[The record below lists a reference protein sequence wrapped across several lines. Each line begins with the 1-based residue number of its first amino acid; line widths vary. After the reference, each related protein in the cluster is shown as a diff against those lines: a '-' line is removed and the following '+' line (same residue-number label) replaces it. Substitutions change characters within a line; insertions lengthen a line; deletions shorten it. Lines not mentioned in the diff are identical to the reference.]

1 MLANLEF
8 KRRDEGEHSRGRQP
22 APAPS
27 PLRRPGPQEPAAPV
41 TTTWGFVLAIGL
53 VGAAMALNAPGGSN
67 SIAGRAITATMVT
80 LFPSRPPAPAAPAA
94 RPETASPPAFGG
106 MHAGPPP
113 TDAAMDGPLTEE
125 AIVRSAIRARAHLSH
140 APTGVK
146 FRNVYAVTILGV
158 FNAVEPGKE
167 FLGFCGE
174 ISIPEGRTGWGRYG
188 WKPFFVSETVSNPP
202 GQTPYL
208 DQANPG
214 TLAKCA
220 NAKPGKD
227 YSAIFDAGPTD
238 TPLYRLGMPAA

>member
-1 MLANLEF
+1 M
-8 KRRDEGEHSRGRQP
+8 RP
-22 APAPS
+22 AP
-27 PLRRPGPQEPAAPV
+27 REPA
-41 TTTWGFVLAIGL
+41 TTTWGVVLAVGL
-53 VGAAMALNAPGGSN
+53 VGAILALNAPGGSN

-80 LFPSRPPAPAAPAA
+80 LFPQQAAAPVAAPSSPKPEIGGMRPPAA
-94 RPETASPPAFGG
+94 ASPAEIP
-106 MHAGPPP
+106 
-113 TDAAMDGPLTEE
+113 MDGALTE
-125 AIVRSAIRARAHLSH
+125 ATIVRSAIRARGHLSH
-140 APTGVK
+140 APTGVR

-158 FNAVEPGKE
+158 FNAESPGKE

-188 WKPFFVSETVSNPP
+188 WKPFFISETVSNPR

-220 NAKPGKD
+220 NVKPGPD

-238 TPLYRLGMPAA
+238 TSYSRISMPPA